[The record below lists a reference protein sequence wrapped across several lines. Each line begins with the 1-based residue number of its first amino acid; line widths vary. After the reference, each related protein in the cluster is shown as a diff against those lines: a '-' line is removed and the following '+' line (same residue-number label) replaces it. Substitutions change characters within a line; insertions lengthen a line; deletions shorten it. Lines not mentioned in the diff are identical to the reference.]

1 VQHNPVKQKRV
12 VIRAA
17 AAAVCALALAACGS
31 ASGSGSVSGGSPVKI
46 GMLTAETG
54 PLAGQ
59 FAGEVAGARARV
71 AEANAAG
78 GISGRQVQ
86 LVLADDQSTQQGA
99 FTAAQSLVS
108 QGVAGVLCGESFVD
122 GPAEQYLAQ
131 NHIPLAASASSPQ
144 AVNDENLFNPVG
156 TYGPLVPASK
166 SLGNFLSGLG
176 VRKMA
181 GLTWGNV
188 AEVVA
193 DLDATLA
200 STTAAGIKTVVKD
213 LSPTPATVDYA
224 PYAAE
229 IRASGAQS
237 VILYA
242 TNDAAIR
249 LAVALQQQGV
259 HLKAPIWTTIL
270 LDDSILTDPHESA
283 FEGSYVQS
291 EVAPPTLQ
299 AAAVKRFVATLKE
312 YEPGTYPGFEA
323 TYGYV
328 LADVLLTGAAG
339 AGHNITGPAVFAS
352 LQKITSYTGAGLIP
366 RPMDFAKPKTDPQN
380 LQNCYWY
387 TKIENRNFIPVSENP
402 VC

>member
-1 VQHNPVKQKRV
+1 VQHNPVKQKRA
-12 VIRAA
+12 VISAA
-17 AAAVCALALAACGS
+17 AAAVCALALAACGT
-31 ASGSGSVSGGSPVKI
+31 ASGAGSGSDGSPVKI
-46 GMLTAETG
+46 GVIAPKTG
-54 PLAGQ
+54 AI
-59 FAGEVAGARARV
+59 AGEFDVFLAGARARV

-99 FTAAQSLVS
+99 LTAAQSLAA
-108 QGVAGVLCGESFVD
+108 QGVVGVLSGESLVD
-122 GPAEQYLAQ
+122 GPAEQYLALH
-131 NHIPLAASASSPQ
+131 HIPLAASASSPQ
-144 AVNDENLFNPVG
+144 AVSDKNLFSPVG
-156 TYGPLVPASK
+156 TSGPLVPASK
-166 SLGNFLSGLG
+166 SLGTFLAGLG

-200 STTAAGIKTVVKD
+200 STTAAGIKTVVRD
-213 LSPTPATVDYA
+213 ISPTPATVDYA

-229 IRASGAQS
+229 IRSSGAQS
-237 VILYA
+237 VMLYA

-259 HLKAPIWTTIL
+259 HLKAPIWSTIA
-270 LDDSILTDPHESA
+270 LDNSILTDPHESA

-291 EVAPPTLQ
+291 FFAPPTLQ
-299 AAAVKRFVATLKE
+299 TPAAKRFVATMKK
-312 YEPGTYPGFEA
+312 YAPGTYPGFEA
-323 TYGYV
+323 TFGYV
-328 LADVLLTGAAG
+328 LADLLITGAAG
-339 AGHNITGPAVFAS
+339 AGRDITGAAVSAS

-366 RPMDFAKPKTDPQN
+366 RPIDFAKSKTDPQN
-380 LQNCYWY
+380 AQSCYWY
-387 TKIENRNFIPVSENP
+387 VKIENRNFIPVSEKP